1 MHSYLTRIVTMLVRW
16 TDIHSRHSSCNCYNA
31 DLQAKATRIL
41 QQCVPFRFTHLS
53 PLIVQLQGDHPTCST
68 PSKAAKP
75 SRRDVS
81 PFELQ
86 YDRCCFEVGKE
97 LCRISSFK
105 GVVTDMIV
113 RSSDSDSCSF
123 MTAGWMNGILRP
135 EL

>member
-1 MHSYLTRIVTMLVRW
+1 MIIIIIIIKL
-16 TDIHSRHSSCNCYNA
+16 
-31 DLQAKATRIL
+31 
-41 QQCVPFRFTHLS
+41 
-53 PLIVQLQGDHPTCST
+53 
-68 PSKAAKP
+68 
-75 SRRDVS
+75 RRYVS

-86 YDRCCFEVGKE
+86 YDRCCFEVGEE
-97 LCRISSFK
+97 LCIISSFK